1 MVVNYSLASDRISN
15 IRRNSIMKQ
24 EHLAKLQDI
33 IETSLQAHQRAK
45 WEDDKARNIIA
56 KSIVKRFKSYLAL
69 YEKK

>member
-1 MVVNYSLASDRISN
+1 
-15 IRRNSIMKQ
+15 MKQ

-56 KSIVKRFKSYLAL
+56 RSIVKRFKNYLDL
-69 YEKK
+69 YSKKSEKK